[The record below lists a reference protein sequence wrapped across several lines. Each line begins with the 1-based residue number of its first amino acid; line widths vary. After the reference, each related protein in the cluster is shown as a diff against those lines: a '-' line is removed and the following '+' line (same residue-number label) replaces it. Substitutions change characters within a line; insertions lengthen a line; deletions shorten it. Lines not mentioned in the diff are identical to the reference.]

1 MQLKERIEDEVHLT
15 LIGMGLNSSTKSFVY
30 LKAIICDMVWDPGM
44 NPREKIYHCYAERF
58 GVSYAILD
66 RSVTYLNGISY
77 KRQSKTYQ
85 DIFSYYG
92 GDATVKRKNYEFLKT
107 IASYIRNSLY
117 DEWDEENQLEIVVN
131 NYLIKEK
138 VIPSSKG
145 FYLIKDAILLVIEKE
160 GEVLSSDKL
169 FKGGQLNSNITSC
182 SRALNNVQTSPQQF
196 IYEMAYKIS
205 RATKRPYKRVLV
217 G

>member
-1 MQLKERIEDEVHLT
+1 M
-15 LIGMGLNSSTKSFVY
+15 
-30 LKAIICDMVWDPGM
+30 
-44 NPREKIYHCYAERF
+44 
-58 GVSYAILD
+58 IL
-66 RSVTYLNGISY
+66 
-77 KRQSKTYQ
+77 
-85 DIFSYYG
+85 
-92 GDATVKRKNYEFLKT
+92 
-107 IASYIRNSLY
+107 
-117 DEWDEENQLEIVVN
+117 
-131 NYLIKEK
+131 
-138 VIPSSKG
+138 SSKG

-182 SRALNNVQTSPQQF
+182 SRALNNLQTSPQQF